1 VADEDLVPLLREARG
16 LVHPALT
23 EGYGLVLLEAMAC
36 GLPIIASAASG
47 PAEILRDGETGMLV
61 PVRDP
66 DALAAAMF
74 RLLGD
79 SELADRFRLS
89 AADYVQRRG
98 VDTMVDETLTVYN
111 TLLGEAR

>member
-1 VADEDLVPLLREARG
+1 MKILFLCCEKLLG

-36 GLPIIASAASG
+36 GLPVIASAASG

-61 PVRDP
+61 PVRDA

-74 RLLGD
+74 RLLDD
-79 SELADRFRLS
+79 SQLADQLRVS
-89 AADYVQRRG
+89 ATAYVQRRG